1 MEKKRKEEFRKKVGK
16 IVERLRLE
24 KGMSR
29 KELGVQLGYKENTAS
44 QVVSRFE
51 LGRAGIP
58 KGKIKELI
66 KLLGMTNIDFG
77 LDSTKSLR
85 NFIAASGFLGFP
97 IHPFGNA
104 MVDYL
109 DAREAAVVKA
119 ALTDLD
125 DDDDDGEI
133 EESEEQL
140 NMGSVNYFSVVR
152 LMALYK
158 TGVKAEDIPLLECL
172 NVIDYLCKGDES
184 TFAEV
189 LATVKISPE
198 EAYNTIEQEII
209 KKIKK

>member
-1 MEKKRKEEFRKKVGK
+1 MEKQKKEEFRKKVGK
-16 IVERLRLE
+16 IVEHLRLE

-58 KGKIKELI
+58 KGKIEELI
-66 KLLGMTNIDFG
+66 KLLGMTNKDFG
-77 LDSTKSLR
+77 LESTKSLR

-97 IHPFGNA
+97 IHTFGNV

-109 DAREAAVVKA
+109 DARDAEEAKA
-119 ALTDLD
+119 ALTDP
-125 DDDDDGEI
+125 DDDGVEV
-133 EESEEQL
+133 EETEGNPDQG
-140 NMGSVNYFSVVR
+140 NVTYFSVTR

-158 TGVKAEDIPLLECL
+158 TGMKTENISLLECL
-172 NVIDYLCKGDES
+172 NVIDYLCKGDEN

-189 LATVKISPE
+189 LATVKISAE
-198 EAYNTIEQEII
+198 EAYNTSEE
-209 KKIKK
+209 

>member
-1 MEKKRKEEFRKKVGK
+1 MEKKQKEAFRKKVGK

-58 KGKIKELI
+58 KGKIEKLI
-66 KLLGMTNIDFG
+66 KLLGMTNMDFG
-77 LDSTKSLR
+77 LESTKSLR

-97 IHPFGNA
+97 MHTFGNV

-109 DAREAAVVKA
+109 DARDAEEAKA
-119 ALTDLD
+119 ALTDSD
-125 DDDDDGEI
+125 DDD
-133 EESEEQL
+133 EETEDNEDSLGQ
-140 NMGSVNYFSVVR
+140 GTVNYFSVAR
-152 LMALYK
+152 LMTLYRIGMK
-158 TGVKAEDIPLLECL
+158 TETHSLLKCL
-172 NVIDYLCKGDES
+172 NVLDYLCKGDES

-189 LATVKISPE
+189 LATLKISPE
-198 EAYNTIEQEII
+198 EAYTAIEKEII
-209 KKIKK
+209 KKMKK